1 MMKVSSEGCRF
12 FSSFLWFVAATGK
25 ALEKWKILRKFSSK
39 EVCLGVKSKDG
50 KKGEHEETTE
60 RKGKLKSSIKLTLH
74 VTKAKNGV
82 SDKRVFGVAFP
93 SLQCFFPG
101 LKQLLAERNVKKRTQ
116 K

>member
-1 MMKVSSEGCRF
+1 M
-12 FSSFLWFVAATGK
+12 
-25 ALEKWKILRKFSSK
+25 EKWKILRKFSSK

-93 SLQCFFPG
+93 SLQCFFSRVA
-101 LKQLLAERNVKKRTQ
+101 LLLAEKNKKKNTKIKREIHYFPHVEQ
-116 K
+116 RP